1 MYTIDNFSNWLRSL
15 SPMNLNFTF
24 FTKEPVSVLTE
35 TFAKNTCKMGTETK
49 GDKRRRKEL
58 APSRKE
64 PGSILCLLSSPLVKI
79 VKISKLE
86 EIKHNQLNFEGN
98 FEPPYL
104 WTVNSF

>member
-1 MYTIDNFSNWLRSL
+1 MKGASSVPKGAGLRS
-15 SPMNLNFTF
+15 P
-24 FTKEPVSVLTE
+24 
-35 TFAKNTCKMGTETK
+35 
-49 GDKRRRKEL
+49 
-58 APSRKE
+58 
-64 PGSILCLLSSPLVKI
+64 SPLVKI